1 MHGGAYSDHSAAEQG
16 GPSDCPGSHALRR
29 SRVNHGNSHS
39 ATWPSLN
46 SFRLLL
52 GQGRAQCLGGGDNP
66 SESGKGRTPAAPS
79 SSSDLN
85 RVGADLGKV
94 DLARVGA
101 EEGGEGP

>member
-1 MHGGAYSDHSAAEQG
+1 M
-16 GPSDCPGSHALRR
+16 
-29 SRVNHGNSHS
+29 
-39 ATWPSLN
+39 
-46 SFRLLL
+46 
-52 GQGRAQCLGGGDNP
+52 LGGWGQSVRVWQGQD
-66 SESGKGRTPAAPS
+66 SGGCPLAPS